1 MYRYNPSESIFA
13 GMTRAQKQQALTN
26 AQQALL
32 DLMSGEKGVTFSYT
46 QGDGTRSVT
55 YQQTSMSDL
64 RMLIRQLQADLGMI
78 SRPRRPARFRW

>member
-1 MYRYNPSESIFA
+1 MYRYDTAESIFS
-13 GMTRAQKQQALTN
+13 GMTRAQKLQALAN

-32 DLMSGEKGVTFSYT
+32 DLMAGEKGVTFSYT

-64 RMLIRQLQADLGMI
+64 RMLIRQLQADLSII
-78 SRPRRPARFRW
+78 SRPRRAARFRW